1 MQDHVIAAYDGSPG
15 AHDALALAVVLA
27 DAAPGGPAPL
37 TVTTVWREL
46 PIDDA
51 EHQAEYARYEDER
64 GEERLASA
72 RAVVGDRPNTRFVV
86 AHGTSP
92 AAGLQRAAREHGASC
107 IVVGTSHQG
116 PLGRVLPGS
125 VTEQTLHGAPCHVAV
140 APAGFADEPRSIAT
154 VGVAFD
160 DSTQSRQALATGV
173 ELARRHH
180 ATLRIVR
187 VLDEQVVAY
196 GGMAGEAAL
205 ERIRERARG
214 VLRSAAD
221 GVEGVDAVE
230 TVLLEGSVPVRLAA
244 ASRSLDLLVVG
255 SRSNGPIRRVLLGSV
270 SSRLAREAACALI
283 AVPHSDTASPDAP
296 DAA

>member
-1 MQDHVIAAYDGSPG
+1 LQDHVIAAYDGSPG

-27 DAAPGGPAPL
+27 DAAPDGPAPL

-46 PIDDA
+46 PLDDA
-51 EHQAEYARYEDER
+51 EHLAEYARHEDER

-72 RAVVGDRPNTRFVV
+72 RAIVGDRPDTRFVV

-92 AAGLQRAAREHGASC
+92 AAGLQRAAREHDASC

-140 APAGFADEPRSIAT
+140 APAGFADEPRTIAT

-160 DSTQSRQALATGV
+160 DSAESHQALITGV

-180 ATLRIVR
+180 ATLRLVQ

-205 ERIRERARG
+205 ERIREQAHA
-214 VLRSAAD
+214 VLRRAAD

-244 ASRSLDLLVVG
+244 ASRSLDMLVVG

-270 SSRLAREAACALI
+270 SSRLARETACALI
-283 AVPHSDTASPDAP
+283 AVPHSAASSDAP